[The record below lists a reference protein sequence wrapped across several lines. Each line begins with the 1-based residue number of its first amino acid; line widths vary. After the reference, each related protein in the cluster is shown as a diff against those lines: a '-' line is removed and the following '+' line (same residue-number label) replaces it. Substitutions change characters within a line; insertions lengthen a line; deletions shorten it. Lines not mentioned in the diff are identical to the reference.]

1 MADNK
6 KKKKVVAK
14 AKVRDENK
22 PKSPAEAPDEFVAG
36 VGRWAQVLKPHALKI
51 GVAAGLLAALLVAY
65 ATYQWMQQ
73 RAAARATGHFAEVL
87 AISDRPVA
95 EPTPDGGVPDPVPE
109 GEPKPFKS
117 AKARAEAVVS
127 AADKVKAAGGVG
139 AAAEL
144 LRARAL
150 LDLDRYEDAAKT
162 FAEVAAADVPGEVAL
177 AAREGVGYSYE
188 AEAEAAKDPGAR
200 QKALE
205 RSLQAFRDM
214 QPAED
219 GAEHDRALYHQARIL
234 AVLGKR
240 DEAKSLYKKILETIP
255 GTDLKPEIESRLTAL
270 AD

>member
-14 AKVRDENK
+14 AKVRDESK

-36 VGRWAQVLKPHALKI
+36 VGRWAEVLRPHALKI
-51 GVAAGLLAALLVAY
+51 GVISGLVAALLIGY
-65 ATYQWMQQ
+65 ATYQWLQQ
-73 RAAARATGHFAEVL
+73 RAAARATTHFAEVL
-87 AISDRPVA
+87 ATSDRPVA
-95 EPTPDGGVPDPVPE
+95 EPTPDGGVPEPTAE
-109 GEPKPFKS
+109 GEPESFPS
-117 AKARAEAVVS
+117 AKARAEAVL
-127 AADKVKAAGGVG
+127 AKADEVEAAGGVG
-139 AAAEL
+139 AASEL

-150 LDLDRYEDAAKT
+150 LQLGRFQDAAKAY
-162 FAEVAAADVPGEVAL
+162 AEVAASDVPNEVAL

-188 AEAEAAKDPGAR
+188 AEAEAAKDPAAR

-205 RSLQAFRDM
+205 KSLQAFRDM

-219 GAEHDRALYHQARIL
+219 GADRDRALYHQARIL

-240 DEAKSLYKKILETIP
+240 DEAKTLYQKILETIP